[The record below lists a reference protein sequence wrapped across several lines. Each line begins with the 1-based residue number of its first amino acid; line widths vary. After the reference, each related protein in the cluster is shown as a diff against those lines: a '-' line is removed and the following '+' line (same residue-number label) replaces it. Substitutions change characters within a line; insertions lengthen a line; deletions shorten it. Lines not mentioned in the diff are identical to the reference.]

1 MTTNFWYI
9 AVILAICG
17 GFCYWLIR
25 YAWRSRRR
33 LRLFAAPFPEEWQE
47 ILAKNVPIYRL
58 LSDTLRNQLHGH
70 INVFLGEK
78 LFEGCGGL
86 QLTDEIRLTIAAQA
100 CLLLLN
106 RPTKYYPRLVS
117 IVVYPGDY
125 VVKEVERDGLVE
137 NEVNSGESWQY
148 GTIVLSWDAV
158 RRRASDLKHQGN
170 VVLHE
175 FAHQLDQEDGLSD
188 GIPILEQGSHY
199 STWARVLSKE
209 YVQLCKDAS
218 KGKKTV
224 LDHYGAEHPA
234 EFFAVITEAF
244 FEKPVQL
251 QTSRP
256 DLYEELKYLYKVD
269 PAAWYRQAG
278 G

>member
-1 MTTNFWYI
+1 MIINLWYLTVFL
-9 AVILAICG
+9 AILA
-17 GFCYWLIR
+17 GFGYWLSR
-25 YAWRSRRR
+25 YVWRHKRR
-33 LRLFAAPFPEEWQE
+33 LRLLSLPFPDEWQD
-47 ILAKNVPIYRL
+47 ILEKSLPIYRFL
-58 LSDTLRNQLHGH
+58 PDSLRQQLHGH
-70 INVFLGEK
+70 INVFLHEK

-86 QLTDEIRLTIAAQA
+86 QLTDEIRVIIAAQA

-106 RPTKYYPRLVS
+106 RPTKYYPRLLS

-148 GTIVLSWDAV
+148 GTIVLSWEAV
-158 RRRASDLKHQGN
+158 RRQASDLKQRSN

-188 GIPILEQGSHY
+188 GLPILEQSSHY

-209 YVQLCKDAS
+209 YEQLGKDAS
-218 KGKKTV
+218 KGRKTV
-224 LDHYGAEHPA
+224 LDHYGAVNPA

-244 FEKPVQL
+244 FEMPRQL
-251 QTSRP
+251 QTNHP
-256 DLYEELKYLYKVD
+256 ELYEELKYFYKVD
-269 PAAWYRQAG
+269 PAEWDQQVSS
-278 G
+278 